1 MYLVDRIIE
10 RCENSSRDWREGVT
24 GGRTL
29 RITQEDYDACGKEEL
44 IEEVQRLERAGLL
57 TVKKWVVPDS
67 DVELVAY
74 QVEHL
79 PDFYRLADSESGEE
93 YWPKQAKVNYYIR
106 MIDQELSEGFQ
117 KEWIE
122 NYLEKLKE
130 RIAEGDLPKN
140 IEKLEK
146 YLDCY
151 RGLDSLEEPM
161 MKRIFSKR
169 YLKDSKI
176 FEREMER
183 NVVTAARRYCPEI
196 TADMDIQT
204 VLEQLLIEENSQ
216 ELAVKGP
223 LKLKIWKGSEAK
235 RVDLSDFT
243 YGVVLNSQTVKHA
256 MVEVEQPALKKIVTI
271 ENKTNYLAMEY
282 DPEILYIYSH
292 GYFSPLEREFL
303 KKLQRVI
310 EGKDVEVFHSGDMD
324 YGGIRIFEY
333 IQKHIFP
340 GIKPLQMDVETYEKY
355 EEYAKT
361 ISKETME
368 KLEKVNVPLLEEL
381 KEKLLE
387 TGKGICFDYAALTAA
402 MLRSRDIPCKLQI
415 GYAGT
420 VKHAWISIYI
430 RSRGW
435 VDKAVEFSGDSWS
448 RMDPTFDSNSKEDA
462 SIRQYIGDDENY
474 TVQFTR

>member
-10 RCENSSRDWREGVT
+10 RCENSSRDWREGAT

-204 VLEQLLIEENSQ
+204 VLIEENSQ

-324 YGGIRIFEY
+324 YGGIQIFLYNE
-333 IQKHIFP
+333 KNIFP
-340 GIKPLQMDVETYEKY
+340 NLIPWKMDVPSYKAALENEKGIKLC
-355 EEYAKT
+355 
-361 ISKETME
+361 SKKQK
-368 KLEKVNVPLLEEL
+368 KLEALNAGKLEVL
-381 KEKLLE
+381 KQCILE
-387 TGKGICFDYAALTAA
+387 NKMEIEQE
-402 MLRSRDIPCKLQI
+402 MLI
-415 GYAGT
+415 
-420 VKHAWISIYI
+420 
-430 RSRGW
+430 
-435 VDKAVEFSGDSWS
+435 
-448 RMDPTFDSNSKEDA
+448 
-462 SIRQYIGDDENY
+462 
-474 TVQFTR
+474 

>member
-44 IEEVQRLERAGLL
+44 IEEVQRLERAGLV

-161 MKRIFSKR
+161 M
-169 YLKDSKI
+169 
-176 FEREMER
+176 
-183 NVVTAARRYCPEI
+183 RYCPEI

-387 TGKGICFDYAALTAA
+387 TGKGIEQESFL
-402 MLRSRDIPCKLQI
+402 I
-415 GYAGT
+415 
-420 VKHAWISIYI
+420 
-430 RSRGW
+430 
-435 VDKAVEFSGDSWS
+435 E
-448 RMDPTFDSNSKEDA
+448 E
-462 SIRQYIGDDENY
+462 
-474 TVQFTR
+474 